1 MPSFPSLAQ
10 EADRKGRIRQLP
22 YYLHNMKKWIT
33 TLLAAMTM
41 TINSNAQSGVTVK
54 DVHTDE
60 FATIISDTS
69 KTQLVDVRTPEEYA
83 EGHLEGAVNIDVND
97 STFLQHATASLE
109 KGRAVAVYCRSGK
122 RSALAASL
130 LAKQGYNVIN
140 LLGGILAWK
149 EDRRPI
155 VK

>member
-1 MPSFPSLAQ
+1 
-10 EADRKGRIRQLP
+10 
-22 YYLHNMKKWIT
+22 
-33 TLLAAMTM
+33 MTM

-69 KTQLVDVRTPEEYA
+69 KIQLVDVRTPEEYA
-83 EGHLEGAVNIDVND
+83 EGHLERAVNIDVND

-109 KGRAVAVYCRSGK
+109 KGKTVTVYCRSGK
-122 RSALAASL
+122 RSAFAASL

-149 EDRRPI
+149 EDRKPI

>member
-1 MPSFPSLAQ
+1 
-10 EADRKGRIRQLP
+10 
-22 YYLHNMKKWIT
+22 MKKWIT

-69 KTQLVDVRTPEEYA
+69 KIQLVDVRTPEEYA
-83 EGHLEGAVNIDVND
+83 EGHLERAVNIDVND

-109 KGRAVAVYCRSGK
+109 KGKTVAVYCRSGK
-122 RSALAASL
+122 RSAFAASL

>member
-1 MPSFPSLAQ
+1 
-10 EADRKGRIRQLP
+10 
-22 YYLHNMKKWIT
+22 MKKWIT

-69 KTQLVDVRTPEEYA
+69 KIQLVDVRTPEEYA
-83 EGHLEGAVNIDVND
+83 EGHLERAVNIDVND

-109 KGRAVAVYCRSGK
+109 KGKTVAVYCRSGK
-122 RSALAASL
+122 RSAFAASL

-149 EDRRPI
+149 EDRKPI

>member
-1 MPSFPSLAQ
+1 
-10 EADRKGRIRQLP
+10 
-22 YYLHNMKKWIT
+22 MKKWIT

-69 KTQLVDVRTPEEYA
+69 KIQLVDVRTPEEYA
-83 EGHLEGAVNIDVND
+83 EGHLERAVNIDVND

-109 KGRAVAVYCRSGK
+109 KGKTVAVYCRSGK
-122 RSALAASL
+122 RSAFAASL
-130 LAKQGYNVIN
+130 LAKQGYNIIN

-149 EDRRPI
+149 EDRKPI

>member
-1 MPSFPSLAQ
+1 
-10 EADRKGRIRQLP
+10 
-22 YYLHNMKKWIT
+22 
-33 TLLAAMTM
+33 M

-69 KTQLVDVRTPEEYA
+69 KIQLVDVRTPEEYA
-83 EGHLEGAVNIDVND
+83 EEHLERAVNIDVND

-109 KGRAVAVYCRSGK
+109 KGKTVAVYCRSGK

>member
-1 MPSFPSLAQ
+1 
-10 EADRKGRIRQLP
+10 
-22 YYLHNMKKWIT
+22 
-33 TLLAAMTM
+33 MTM

-69 KTQLVDVRTPEEYA
+69 KIQLVDVRTPEEYA
-83 EGHLEGAVNIDVND
+83 EGHLERAVNIDVND
-97 STFLQHATASLE
+97 STFLQHATAALE
-109 KGRAVAVYCRSGK
+109 KGKTVAVYCRSGK
-122 RSALAASL
+122 RSAFAASL

-149 EDRRPI
+149 EDRKPI

>member
-10 EADRKGRIRQLP
+10 ETGRKRQLP

-69 KTQLVDVRTPEEYA
+69 KIQLVDVRTPEEYA
-83 EGHLEGAVNIDVND
+83 EGHLERAVNIDVND
-97 STFLQHATASLE
+97 SAFLQHATASLE
-109 KGRAVAVYCRSGK
+109 KGKTVAVYCRSGK
-122 RSALAASL
+122 RSAFAASL

-149 EDRRPI
+149 EDRKPI